1 MLEEVRIRNL
11 GVITDATLPLGPG
24 LTVVTGETGAGKT
37 MVVAGLTLLFGARSD
52 SSQISRGAESADV
65 EGSLVID
72 PDGPAAERC
81 RDAGGSLDDDRLILS
96 RTVSAQ
102 GRSRASAG
110 GRSVPVGVL
119 ADIGERELTVH
130 GQASQLRLARGSQQR
145 EVLDRFGGPTHAKL
159 LQAYLE
165 AYVDWQQ
172 LVRRLSELRRDDSAR
187 RQEIAM
193 LRLGLEQIE
202 RADVREGED
211 EEIDTEIRR
220 LSNADALRQST
231 AAALAA
237 VGGEGAVSESAGADM
252 QLASA
257 VRALADADDRQLREL
272 AERLR
277 SVGVELADITAEL
290 SGFAATLHD
299 DPQRLSD
306 LMARKAEL
314 KELVRNYS
322 STADLAGVLAWAR
335 EATERLIDIDTSS
348 ERLERLEAERIAA
361 QEAARSAA
369 AALSASR
376 RALAKR
382 LGKAVNAEL
391 ASLALGA
398 SRILIDVSA
407 RPPSTDIA
415 ELDGAG
421 ATESGCDRVRILL
434 AHGSA
439 DEGRP
444 IDKSASGG
452 ELSRI
457 MLAIEVVLAGTDPVG
472 TMVFDE
478 VDAGVGGEAAIEI
491 GRRLAVLSTTQQVIV
506 VTHLPQVAAYADRH
520 VKITKRSEGA
530 VVASGI
536 ELLKQEQRLDE
547 LTRML
552 AGLSDS
558 ASGRAHAAELV
569 GAADHDKKR
578 RTRQ

>member
-65 EGSLVID
+65 EGSLIID

-81 RDAGGSLDDDRLILS
+81 RDAGGSLEDDRLILS

-130 GQASQLRLARGSQQR
+130 GQASQLRLARGGQQR
-145 EVLDRFGGPTHAKL
+145 EVLDRFGGAAHAKL

-211 EEIDTEIRR
+211 EEIDTEVRR

-237 VGGEGAVSESAGADM
+237 IGGEGELSESAGADM

-257 VRALADADDRQLREL
+257 VRALADADDQQLREL

-306 LMARKAEL
+306 LMTRKAEL
-314 KELVRNYS
+314 RELVRNYS
-322 STADLAGVLAWAR
+322 SSADLAGVLAWSR
-335 EATERLIDIDTSS
+335 EAGERLIDIDTSS

-369 AALSASR
+369 AALSDSR

-382 LGKAVNAEL
+382 LAKAVNAEL

-407 RPPSTDIA
+407 RPLSTDVP

-457 MLAIEVVLAGTDPVG
+457 MLAIEVVLAGTDPIG

-491 GRRLAVLSTTQQVIV
+491 GRRLAVLSTTHQVIV

-536 ELLKQEQRLDE
+536 ELLEQQQRLDE

-558 ASGRAHAAELV
+558 ASGRAHAAELL